1 MQILETER
9 LRLRWFDDRDVPFIL
24 GLINEPSWKANIAD
38 PGVGTP
44 EQARQWMR
52 DRLLNRYWAQG
63 HGFWCV
69 ERKSDGEP
77 LGLCGLIHRDGLP
90 EPDLGYGLA
99 ERHWGR
105 GYAREAAAASLR
117 YAHEVLGLRHLLATT
132 APHND
137 SSGRVLMDIGFEDRG
152 LQQTEAHE
160 GLSRVYEWKAPG
172 DAGTDVQQIEAL
184 VRRFLGAFDNRAGRI
199 PTVAALPHALLPDA
213 RLVLRSGDTVT
224 SMDPRTF
231 IEPRAQWLA
240 DGTLREFHEEA
251 DTLHIE
257 QDGGLAQVRLNYAK
271 AGIRDGQAFEGRGH
285 KRLSCV
291 KTARGWKIA
300 AVLWEDAPA

>member
-1 MQILETER
+1 MQILETDR
-9 LRLRWFDDRDVPFIL
+9 LRLRWFDDSDVPFIL

-44 EQARQWMR
+44 EQAREWMQE
-52 DRLLNRYWAQG
+52 RLLKRYWAQG

-69 ERKSDGEP
+69 ERKEDGER

-105 GYAREAAAASLR
+105 GYAREAAAAALR

-137 SSGRVLMDIGFEDRG
+137 SSGRVLMAIGFSDQG

-160 GLSRVYEWKAPG
+160 GLSHVYEWRAADAAG
-172 DAGTDVQQIEAL
+172 DDGQQIRAL
-184 VRRFLGAFDNRAGRI
+184 VQRFLGAFDNRAGRI
-199 PTVAALPHALLPDA
+199 PQLAALPHWMLPEARIVVRQGDALSSLG
-213 RLVLRSGDTVT
+213 LRE
-224 SMDPRTF
+224 F
-231 IEPRAQWLA
+231 IEPRAAAFAAGSLQ
-240 DGTLREFHEEA
+240 DFHEW
-251 DTLHIE
+251 IE
-257 QDGGLAQVRLNYAK
+257 DLQVEQEGGLAQVRLHYAK
-271 AGIRDGQAFEGRGH
+271 AGRREGQAFDGRGH
-285 KRLSCV
+285 KLLQCV
-291 KTARGWKIA
+291 KTVRGWKIA
-300 AVLWEDAPA
+300 AVLWEDAAA